1 MAALGKIRSYGTFL
15 IIIIGLGLFGF
26 IGGDMFRSCETT
38 GRMSSTRVG
47 QVLGENIGVEDY
59 QNYQT
64 EFVEC
69 TKMGNPQADEDQLR
83 QQAWQSFVQNKII
96 ENEANELGLTVTNE
110 EVKNLMN
117 QGSPL
122 LSELANSTGLVNEQT
137 GRFDKAKYDQFNN
150 DYSTQVKANPQ
161 LAEYY
166 DKMNKFLQFKV
177 KQFKEQLLA
186 RKSQSLLQNA
196 ILSNPVEAKFAFD
209 GEKQESDIQLAYLD
223 YNSVNDKDVK
233 VSDADLKAKYE
244 EMKQTFKSPEEVRAI
259 KYILV
264 KKVASKADRD
274 ALTNALVKC
283 ANQLKEGAEPEKV
296 VREGQS
302 TIAYLGVPVTRK
314 AFSADIA
321 NRIDSMA
328 VGAVIGPV
336 ESQMDN
342 TMNVVKLLAKNTL
355 PDSVEYRVIQVAGKD
370 NAETLTKAD
379 SVYKALTAGG
389 DFEAIAKNYGQT
401 GEKSWLTTSQYERAT
416 SMSKDNALVF
426 NALNNMAVNEV
437 KNIPLAQGSL
447 VVQVTDRKAMTTK
460 YDVAVIKRDITYSN
474 ATSDEISNKF
484 NQFVAGHQTL
494 EAMEKDAAKSGYQV
508 LESKRVTTSQGLIPG
523 IANSRDA
530 LKWVFEAD
538 KNEMSAVMNCGAS
551 RDELIVMVLTDIY
564 PKGFM
569 SIDNPEVKD
578 MVQQEAMRDKKAE
591 MLIAKLKDVKSIDA
605 AKAKGAKVVE
615 DGVKQ
620 ITFASPVFITAIQA
634 SEPALSGAVAA
645 TEKGKFSSKPV
656 KGNSAVYVFSV
667 DDRRTTEGKFDAKE
681 YAGRT
686 SQMDAQNVLQTVFM
700 DLYYNAEVKD
710 NRYLFF

>member
-1 MAALGKIRSYGTFL
+1 MP
-15 IIIIGLGLFGF
+15 
-26 IGGDMFRSCETT
+26 D
-38 GRMSSTRVG
+38 SS
-47 QVLGENIGVEDY
+47 
-59 QNYQT
+59 
-64 EFVEC
+64 
-69 TKMGNPQADEDQLR
+69 
-83 QQAWQSFVQNKII
+83 
-96 ENEANELGLTVTNE
+96 
-110 EVKNLMN
+110 
-117 QGSPL
+117 
-122 LSELANSTGLVNEQT
+122 
-137 GRFDKAKYDQFNN
+137 
-150 DYSTQVKANPQ
+150 
-161 LAEYY
+161 AEIW
-166 DKMNKFLQFKV
+166 M
-177 KQFKEQLLA
+177 
-186 RKSQSLLQNA
+186 
-196 ILSNPVEAKFAFD
+196 
-209 GEKQESDIQLAYLD
+209 
-223 YNSVNDKDVK
+223 
-233 VSDADLKAKYE
+233 
-244 EMKQTFKSPEEVRAI
+244 
-259 KYILV
+259 
-264 KKVASKADRD
+264 
-274 ALTNALVKC
+274 
-283 ANQLKEGAEPEKV
+283 
-296 VREGQS
+296 
-302 TIAYLGVPVTRK
+302 
-314 AFSADIA
+314 
-321 NRIDSMA
+321 
-328 VGAVIGPV
+328 
-336 ESQMDN
+336 
-342 TMNVVKLLAKNTL
+342 MNVVKLLAKNTL

-564 PKGFM
+564 PKGYM
-569 SIDNPEVKD
+569 SMDNPEVKD